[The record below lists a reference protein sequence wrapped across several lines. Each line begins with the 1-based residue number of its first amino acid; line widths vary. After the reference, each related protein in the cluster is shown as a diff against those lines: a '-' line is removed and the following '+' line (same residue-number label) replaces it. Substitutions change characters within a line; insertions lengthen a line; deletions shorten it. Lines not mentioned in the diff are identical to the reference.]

1 MSTSGTLDTR
11 AFAEVVACIEDTGRI
26 LDATVRNNKTRDVE
40 GLRAKLRRRLDDLD
54 TKLDKVVSPAT
65 LEAVLLPLVVF
76 LDERVQT
83 RLAREGDPEA
93 PPWPLLQWDL
103 LGENDGGDEFFE
115 HAALFTPESKPEALV
130 VATYLH
136 CLECGFVGRH
146 YDEPAELRAVRE
158 RLARCLPRSDA
169 PASAGAAPTVRARAA
184 LRYGLLALGVA
195 AGFHAVFALVS
206 LLW

>member
-1 MSTSGTLDTR
+1 MSQTGTLEPR

-26 LDATVRNNKTRDVE
+26 VDAAVRNHKTRDVE
-40 GLRAKLRRRLDDLD
+40 ALRGKLRRRLDDLD
-54 TKLDKVVSPAT
+54 TKLDKLVSPAT
-65 LEAVLLPLVVF
+65 LEAVLVPLVVF

-83 RLAREGDPEA
+83 RLAREGDPES

-103 LGENDGGDEFFE
+103 LGETDGGDEFFE
-115 HAALFTPESKPEALV
+115 RAALLVPESKPEPLV

-136 CLECGFVGRH
+136 CLESGFVGRH
-146 YDEPAELRAVRE
+146 FDDPQEIRACKE
-158 RLARCLPRSDA
+158 RLSRCLPRGDA
-169 PASAGAAPTVRARAA
+169 PAGASAAPTVRARAA

-195 AGFHAVFALVS
+195 AGFHAVFALVA

>member
-1 MSTSGTLDTR
+1 MSTASSLDTR
-11 AFAEVVACIEDTGRI
+11 AFAEVVACIEDSGRI
-26 LDATVRNNKTRDVE
+26 LDTAIRNNKTRDVE

-54 TKLDKVVSPAT
+54 AKLDKKVSPAT
-65 LEAVLLPLVVF
+65 LEEVLVPLVVF

-83 RLAREGDPEA
+83 RLAREGDPES

-103 LGENDGGDEFFE
+103 LGETDGGDEFFE
-115 HAALFTPESKPEALV
+115 HAARFTPESKPDPLV

-146 YDEPAELRAVRE
+146 FDEPAEIRSWKEKLS
-158 RLARCLPRSDA
+158 RCLPRSDA
-169 PASAGAAPTVRARAA
+169 PLATSTAPSVRARAA

>member
-1 MSTSGTLDTR
+1 MSATGTLDTR
-11 AFAEVVACIEDTGRI
+11 AFAEIVACIEDTGRI
-26 LDATVRNNKTRDVE
+26 VDAAVRNNRTRDVE
-40 GLRAKLRRRLDDLD
+40 ALRAKLRKRLDDLD
-54 TKLDKVVSPAT
+54 TKLDKIVSPST
-65 LEAVLLPLVVF
+65 MEGVLVPLVVF

-83 RLAREGDPEA
+83 RLAREGDPES

-103 LGENDGGDEFFE
+103 LGETDGGDEFFE
-115 HAALFTPESKPEALV
+115 RAALLTPESKPEPLV

-146 YDEPAELRAVRE
+146 FDEPQEIRAWKE
-158 RLARCLPRSDA
+158 RLARCLPRSEA
-169 PASAGAAPTVRARAA
+169 PQKTAAAPTVRARAA
-184 LRYGLLALGVA
+184 LRYALLALGVA